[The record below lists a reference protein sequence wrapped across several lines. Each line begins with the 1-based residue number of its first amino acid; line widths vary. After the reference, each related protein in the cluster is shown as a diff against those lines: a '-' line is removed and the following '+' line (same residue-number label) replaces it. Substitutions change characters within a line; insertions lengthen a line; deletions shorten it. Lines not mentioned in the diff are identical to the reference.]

1 MNKSLSDDA
10 FLKLDWTVLC
20 SATGLVF
27 LLFCN
32 WSDIPYVFFTAR
44 RKVPVWG
51 KGPSACWVSSTTV
64 LSDFFCRAQSGHRLP
79 KQITCPHLSLDS
91 QATAGA
97 GCLPGESLRSD
108 HPANCKCE
116 YRSWWQPGSI
126 AIREADTILLLC
138 FIAGPPA
145 PGASGKWWVAR
156 AQALESWASI
166 LAPTHA
172 WDCVLGRL
180 IYRG

>member
-1 MNKSLSDDA
+1 MFSSQPEEKCQSEVRDHLLVGSLPP
-10 FLKLDWTVLC
+10 
-20 SATGLVF
+20 
-27 LLFCN
+27 LF
-32 WSDIPYVFFTAR
+32 SVI
-44 RKVPVWG
+44 
-51 KGPSACWVSSTTV
+51 
-64 LSDFFCRAQSGHRLP
+64 FFCRAQSGHRFP